1 LAYVTG
7 FDGDVRTMLAFE
19 QQWKMRR
26 DYLRN
31 TAPMQVAD
39 LARSLIASWQ
49 EAHGG
54 AVDLRYIAT
63 GTIGVLHSDGG
74 EPERLL

>member
-1 LAYVTG
+1 
-7 FDGDVRTMLAFE
+7 
-19 QQWKMRR
+19 
-26 DYLRN
+26 
-31 TAPMQVAD
+31 MQIAD

-49 EAHGG
+49 ESNGG

-74 EPERLL
+74 EPERSL